1 VTTLPH
7 DTYYVFLREM
17 KRLLRQRSRILMAVV
32 QPMIWL
38 VLMGNMMSG
47 LTSNPFAARMLGTGS
62 YLDFMTPGIM
72 LMSSLFGGVFGGVS
86 IIWDRR
92 TGYLNR
98 MMAAPIARAA
108 IPLGKM
114 AGIAVQNVFQSV
126 IIVAVALSMGVH
138 FAAGLPGMLLSFF
151 LVGLFSAGVA
161 GISLSLATVI
171 RSHEAL
177 MAITNFLTL
186 PMMFASNA
194 IFPREAMPAWLRAVA
209 DANPVTYAV
218 TPVRTLV
225 VDGWLWERV
234 FPGLA
239 LTVAF
244 ALALIAVAAWRFNRS
259 AG

>member
-1 VTTLPH
+1 MTTLGH

-17 KRLLRQRSRILMAVV
+17 KRLARQRSRILMAVV

-98 MMAAPIARAA
+98 MLAAPMARAA

-114 AGIAVQNVFQSV
+114 AGIAVQNIFQSLV
-126 IIVAVALSMGVH
+126 ITAVALALGVH
-138 FAAGLPGMLLSFF
+138 FAAGLAGMLLILF
-151 LVGLFSAGVA
+151 LISLFSAGVA

-177 MAITNFLTL
+177 MAVTNFLTL

-194 IFPREAMPAWLRAVA
+194 IFPREAMPSWLRVIA
-209 DANPVTYAV
+209 DVNPLTYAV
-218 TPVRTLV
+218 TPVRALI
-225 VDGWLWERV
+225 VDGWAWENIL
-234 FPGLA
+234 PGVA
-239 LTVAF
+239 FTVLF
-244 ALALIAVAAWRFNRS
+244 ALAMIVVAARQFSRA